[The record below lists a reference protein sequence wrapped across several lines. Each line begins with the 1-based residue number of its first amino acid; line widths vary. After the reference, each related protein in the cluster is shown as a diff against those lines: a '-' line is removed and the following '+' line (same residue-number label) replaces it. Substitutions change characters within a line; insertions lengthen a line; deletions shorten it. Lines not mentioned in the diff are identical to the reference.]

1 MLLDM
6 EGTSFIFKEE
16 VFLDDYDSTI
26 FFCRCRPRVL
36 TVYNIAITRQLFKIP
51 KKFQPSR
58 QGSSVGGG
66 RAHS

>member
-1 MLLDM
+1 VHIGIMLLDM

-26 FFCRCRPRVL
+26 FFLSLQARVL

-51 KKFQPSR
+51 KN
-58 QGSSVGGG
+58 SSQADRVVVL
-66 RAHS
+66 

>member
-26 FFCRCRPRVL
+26 F
-36 TVYNIAITRQLFKIP
+36 
-51 KKFQPSR
+51 
-58 QGSSVGGG
+58 SVVAGE
-66 RAHS
+66 SFDCI